1 MALAGLV
8 AGVREVF
15 PGRLYVLG
23 GAYELDG
30 RVTWAPSDEVGFQ
43 ATNCFVLREGSRV
56 TLIDPGPAYHADS
69 LMAQMETLLP
79 VGSKLDVF
87 LTRAEFDCFGCL
99 GAISARYRIGR
110 LMTGG
115 AHNPFDAFDD
125 VSQVNSGSSGTVA
138 QMARL
143 AVGSAVN
150 IGGDRELSIIRPA
163 IRLLATFWAYDTGT
177 RSLFTSDVFTHL
189 IGATETDAGIV
200 DTEAAATLRQVRRHL
215 LAKHWW
221 LLSAN
226 TQPLLAGLAEIFTS
240 RQIDCICPDRG
251 RVICGGPAVDRAH
264 AAMREVLLDVGNA
277 Q

>member
-8 AGVREVF
+8 AGVREVV

-43 ATNCFVLREGSRV
+43 ATNCFLLREGSRV
-56 TLIDPGPAYHADS
+56 TVIDPGPAYHADS
-69 LMAQMETLLP
+69 LMAQLETLMP
-79 VGSKLDVF
+79 IGSELDVF

-99 GAISARYRIGR
+99 GAISARYRVGK

-125 VSQVNSGSSGTVA
+125 VSQETP
-138 QMARL
+138 MERL
-143 AVGSAVN
+143 AVGSEVN
-150 IGGDRELSIIRPA
+150 IGGSRKLSIIRPA
-163 IRLLATFWAYDTGT
+163 IRLLATFWAYDSGT

-189 IGATETDAGIV
+189 LGATADEAV
-200 DTEAAATLRQVRRHL
+200 NCDTNASATLSQIHRHL

-221 LLSAN
+221 LASAN
-226 TQPLLAGLAEIFTS
+226 TQPLLAALAETFTS
-240 RQIDCICPDRG
+240 RQIDYICPDRG
-251 RVICGGPAVDRAH
+251 RVICGRAAVDRTY
-264 AAMREVLLDVGNA
+264 AAMREVLLEMDDA
-277 Q
+277 S